1 MTCQSGTEKSERK
14 ETAMWYLEDDQSN
27 APIPSPRSLGDLA
40 QHAMAKII
48 DAEAAA
54 SKRAMEI
61 ISLQADE
68 TEARLNAD
76 GLTQEQS
83 ELFVREQK
91 EIRKDAMEQTNAA
104 MGKSWQYLLL
114 MAGMLIAAYGIKKAQ

>member
-1 MTCQSGTEKSERK
+1 
-14 ETAMWYLEDDQSN
+14 MWHLEDDQNNS
-27 APIPSPRSLGDLA
+27 PIPSPRSLGDLA
-40 QHAMAKII
+40 QHAMTKII

-91 EIRKDAMEQTNAA
+91 EIRKDAMGQAYAA
-104 MGKSWQYLLL
+104 MSKSWQYLLL

>member
-1 MTCQSGTEKSERK
+1 
-14 ETAMWYLEDDQSN
+14 MWYLEDDQSN
-27 APIPSPRSLGDLA
+27 APIPSPRSLGDLV
-40 QHAMAKII
+40 QYAMAQII

-54 SKRAMEI
+54 SKRAMEV

-68 TEARLNAD
+68 TEARFNAG

-83 ELFVREQK
+83 ELLVRERRK
-91 EIRKDAMEQTNAA
+91 IRKDAMAQANVA

-114 MAGMLIAAYGIKKAQ
+114 IAGMLITAYGIKKAQ